1 MEHEALTI
9 SDDQKRLLDGAV
21 AAEVFP
27 SRSAAIRR
35 VLTAYFAVDIDRT
48 AALVATS
55 EDVNFES
62 VVEILDVDIE
72 EFAERVRSLN
82 VDAVPD
88 RLNAHLEGDDIDLPL
103 GSVLDE
109 IEAEIH
115 DPEASNDD
123 ARGENE

>member
-35 VLTAYFAVDIDRT
+35 VLTAYFMADIERT

-55 EDVNFES
+55 DDVDFES

-72 EFAERVRSLN
+72 QFAERVRALN

-88 RLNAHLEGDDIDLPL
+88 RLNTHLEGDDTDRPL
-103 GSVLDE
+103 GSVLHE

-115 DPEASNDD
+115 DPEASSDD
-123 ARGENE
+123 AGGENE